1 MIRQTSESDGS
12 NAEIFSVSDLNKAA
26 KSLLEGHFPMVFVEG
41 EISNFSV
48 PASGH
53 WYLTLKDEGGQLRT
67 AMFRNRN
74 QRVRFKPRNGLK
86 VLIRGKISLYEA
98 RGEYQFIAEH
108 MEEAG
113 EGELR
118 RAFEALKHR
127 LQTDGL
133 FDASRKRALPA
144 LPNHLAII
152 TSPTGA
158 AIRDVL
164 SVLKRRFPALNCTI
178 IPSQVQGEEAT
189 QQIVAALELA
199 NAFSEPGFDV
209 ILLTR
214 GGGALEDLW
223 TFNTEPVALA
233 IANSRLPVVSAIGHE
248 SDFTIADFV
257 ADLRAA
263 TPSAAAEILAPD
275 QTDWMQQF
283 DGLAQRLTRAQGSQL
298 RAAQASVQS
307 LTRRLRNPSQTLTQM
322 GDRLARLQPRLL
334 TAVKRALDHP
344 ELDRL
349 EKQLNTGIEQQLER
363 AQTRLSSASARQ
375 TELIRRQLNDER
387 SNLQRL
393 AGQLNAL
400 SPLAVM
406 TRGFSLVRDEAQAV
420 IARAAQL
427 KADQAVTIEF
437 ADGTAEAIIRNKPKL
452 NVDKLKVEK
461 TP

>member
-1 MIRQTSESDGS
+1 MIRKLPESDGS

-118 RAFEALKHR
+118 RAFEQLKQR
-127 LQTDGL
+127 LQADGL
-133 FDASRKRALPA
+133 FDEARKRALPG
-144 LPNHLAII
+144 LPKHLAII

-164 SVLKRRFPALNCTI
+164 SVLNRRFPALNCTI

-189 QQIVAALELA
+189 AQVVAALALA
-199 NAFSEPGFDV
+199 NAFDNPGFDA

-214 GGGALEDLW
+214 GGGSLEDLW

-233 IANSRLPVVSAIGHE
+233 IANSRIPVVSAIGHE

-257 ADLRAA
+257 ADIRAA

-283 DGLAQRLTRAQGSQL
+283 DGLAQRLTRAQSNHL
-298 RAAQASVQS
+298 RAAQAAVQS

-322 GDRLARLQPRLL
+322 SERLERLQPRLS

-344 ELDRL
+344 EIDRL
-349 EKQLNTGIEQQLER
+349 EKQLQTGVEQQLKQ

-375 TELIRRQLNDER
+375 TELMQRQLIDER

-406 TRGFSLVRDEAQAV
+406 DRGFSLVRNEQQGL
-420 IARAAQL
+420 ISRAAQL
-427 KADQAVTIEF
+427 QADQTITIDF
-437 ADGTAEAIIRNKPKL
+437 ADGRADAIIQNKPT
-452 NVDKLKVEK
+452 LKVEGA
-461 TP
+461 P

>member
-1 MIRQTSESDGS
+1 MIRKLPESDGS

-118 RAFEALKHR
+118 RAFEQLKQR
-127 LQTDGL
+127 LQADGL
-133 FDASRKRALPA
+133 FDEARKRALPG
-144 LPNHLAII
+144 LPKHLAII

-189 QQIVAALELA
+189 AQVVAALALA
-199 NAFSEPGFDV
+199 NAFDKPDFDA

-214 GGGALEDLW
+214 GGGSLEDLW

-233 IANSRLPVVSAIGHE
+233 IANSRIPVVSAIGHE

-257 ADLRAA
+257 ADIRAA

-283 DGLAQRLTRAQGSQL
+283 DGLAQRLTRAQSNHL
-298 RAAQASVQS
+298 RAAQAAVQS

-322 GDRLARLQPRLL
+322 SERLERLQPRLS

-344 ELDRL
+344 EIDRL
-349 EKQLNTGIEQQLER
+349 EKQLQTGVEQQLKQ

-375 TELIRRQLNDER
+375 TELMQRQLIDER

-406 TRGFSLVRDEAQAV
+406 DRGFSLVRNEQQGL
-420 IARAAQL
+420 ISRAAQL
-427 KADQAVTIEF
+427 QADQTITIDF
-437 ADGTAEAIIRNKPKL
+437 ADGRADAIIQNKPT
-452 NVDKLKVEK
+452 LKVEGA
-461 TP
+461 P

>member
-1 MIRQTSESDGS
+1 MIRKMPESDGS

-118 RAFEALKHR
+118 RAFEQLKQR
-127 LQTDGL
+127 LQADGL
-133 FDASRKRALPA
+133 FDEARKRALPG
-144 LPNHLAII
+144 LPKHLAII

-189 QQIVAALELA
+189 AQVVAALALA
-199 NAFSEPGFDV
+199 NAFDNPGFDA

-214 GGGALEDLW
+214 GGGSLEDLW

-233 IANSRLPVVSAIGHE
+233 IANSRIPVVSAIGHE

-257 ADLRAA
+257 ADIRAA

-283 DGLAQRLTRAQGSQL
+283 DGLAQRLTRAQSNHL
-298 RAAQASVQS
+298 RAAQAAVQS

-322 GDRLARLQPRLL
+322 SEHLDRLQPRLL

-344 ELDRL
+344 EIDRL
-349 EKQLNTGIEQQLER
+349 EKQLQTGVEQQLKQ

-375 TELIRRQLNDER
+375 TELMQRQLIDER
-387 SNLQRL
+387 NNLQRL

-406 TRGFSLVRDEAQAV
+406 DRGFSLVRNEQQGL
-420 IARAAQL
+420 ISRAAQL
-427 KADQAVTIEF
+427 QADQTITIDF
-437 ADGTAEAIIRNKPKL
+437 ADGRADAIIQNKPT
-452 NVDKLKVEK
+452 LKVEGA
-461 TP
+461 P

>member
-1 MIRQTSESDGS
+1 MIRKLPESDGS

-118 RAFEALKHR
+118 RAFEQLKQR
-127 LQTDGL
+127 LQADGL
-133 FDASRKRALPA
+133 FDEARKRALPG
-144 LPNHLAII
+144 LPKHLAII

-164 SVLKRRFPALNCTI
+164 SVLNRRFPALNCTI

-189 QQIVAALELA
+189 AQVVAALALA
-199 NAFSEPGFDV
+199 NAFDNPGFDA

-214 GGGALEDLW
+214 GGGSLEDLW

-233 IANSRLPVVSAIGHE
+233 IANSRIPVVSAIGHE

-257 ADLRAA
+257 ADIRAA

-283 DGLAQRLTRAQGSQL
+283 DGLAQRLTRAQSNHL
-298 RAAQASVQS
+298 RAAQAAVQS

-322 GDRLARLQPRLL
+322 SERLERLQPRLL

-344 ELDRL
+344 EIDRL
-349 EKQLNTGIEQQLER
+349 EKQLQTGVEQQLKQ

-375 TELIRRQLNDER
+375 TELMQRQLIDER
-387 SNLQRL
+387 NNLQRL

-406 TRGFSLVRDEAQAV
+406 DRGFSLVRNEQQGL
-420 IARAAQL
+420 ISRAAQL
-427 KADQAVTIEF
+427 QADQTITIDF
-437 ADGTAEAIIRNKPKL
+437 ADGRADAIIQNKPT
-452 NVDKLKVEK
+452 LKVEGA
-461 TP
+461 P

>member
-12 NAEIFSVSDLNKAA
+12 NAEILSVSDLNKAA

-118 RAFEALKHR
+118 RAFEALKQR
-127 LQTDGL
+127 LQTEGL
-133 FDASRKRALPA
+133 FNEARKRALPA
-144 LPNHLAII
+144 LPKHLAII

-164 SVLKRRFPALNCTI
+164 SVLNRRFPALNCTI
-178 IPSQVQGEEAT
+178 IPSQVQGDEAT
-189 QQIVAALELA
+189 QQIVAALETA
-199 NAFSEPGFDV
+199 NAFDGPEFDA

-214 GGGALEDLW
+214 GGGSLEDLW

-233 IANSRLPVVSAIGHE
+233 IANSRVPVVSAIGHE

-307 LTRRLRNPSQTLTQM
+307 LTRRLRNPSQTLAQM
-322 GDRLARLQPRLL
+322 NERLERLQPRLL
-334 TAVKRALDHP
+334 TTVKRALQHP

-349 EKQLNTGIEQQLER
+349 EKQMNTGIEQQLKQ
-363 AQTRLSSASARQ
+363 AKTRLSSLSGRQ
-375 TELIRRQLNDER
+375 AELIQRQLIDER

-406 TRGFSLVRDEAQAV
+406 ERGFSLVRDEAQAV
-420 IARAAQL
+420 IGRAAQL
-427 KADQAVTIEF
+427 QAEQTVTIDF
-437 ADGTAEAIIRNKPKL
+437 ADGTADAIIRNSPT
-452 NVDKLKVEK
+452 LKIEE

>member
-1 MIRQTSESDGS
+1 MIRKLPESDGS

-118 RAFEALKHR
+118 RAFEQLKQR
-127 LQTDGL
+127 LQADGL
-133 FDASRKRALPA
+133 FDEARKRALPG
-144 LPNHLAII
+144 LPKHLAII

-164 SVLKRRFPALNCTI
+164 SVLNRRFPALNCTI

-189 QQIVAALELA
+189 AQVVAALALA
-199 NAFSEPGFDV
+199 NAFDNPGFDA

-214 GGGALEDLW
+214 GGGSLEDLW

-233 IANSRLPVVSAIGHE
+233 IANSRIPVVSAIGHE

-257 ADLRAA
+257 ADIRAA

-283 DGLAQRLTRAQGSQL
+283 DGLAQRLTRAQSNHL
-298 RAAQASVQS
+298 RAAQAAVQS

-322 GDRLARLQPRLL
+322 SERLERLQPRLS

-344 ELDRL
+344 EIDRL
-349 EKQLNTGIEQQLER
+349 EKQLQTGVEQQLKQ

-375 TELIRRQLNDER
+375 TELMQRQLIDER
-387 SNLQRL
+387 NNLQRL

-406 TRGFSLVRDEAQAV
+406 DRGFSLVRNEQQGL
-420 IARAAQL
+420 ISRAAQL
-427 KADQAVTIEF
+427 QADQTITIDF
-437 ADGTAEAIIRNKPKL
+437 ADGRADAIIQNKPT
-452 NVDKLKVEK
+452 LKVEGA
-461 TP
+461 P

>member
-1 MIRQTSESDGS
+1 MIRKLPESDGS

-118 RAFEALKHR
+118 RAFEQLKQR
-127 LQTDGL
+127 LQADGL
-133 FDASRKRALPA
+133 FDEARKRALPG
-144 LPNHLAII
+144 LPKHLAII

-189 QQIVAALELA
+189 AQVVAALALA
-199 NAFSEPGFDV
+199 NAFDNPDFDA

-214 GGGALEDLW
+214 GGGSLEDLW

-233 IANSRLPVVSAIGHE
+233 IANSRIPVVSAIGHE

-257 ADLRAA
+257 ADIRAA

-283 DGLAQRLTRAQGSQL
+283 DGLAQRLTRAQSNHL
-298 RAAQASVQS
+298 RAAQAAVQS

-322 GDRLARLQPRLL
+322 SERLERLQPQLS

-344 ELDRL
+344 EIDRL
-349 EKQLNTGIEQQLER
+349 EKQLQTGVEQQLKQ

-375 TELIRRQLNDER
+375 TELMQRQLIDER

-406 TRGFSLVRDEAQAV
+406 DRGFSLVRNEQQGL
-420 IARAAQL
+420 ISRAAQL
-427 KADQAVTIEF
+427 QADQTITIDF
-437 ADGTAEAIIRNKPKL
+437 ADGRADAIIQNKPT
-452 NVDKLKVEK
+452 LKVEGA
-461 TP
+461 P

>member
-1 MIRQTSESDGS
+1 MIRKLPESDGS

-118 RAFEALKHR
+118 RAFEQLKQR
-127 LQTDGL
+127 LQADGL
-133 FDASRKRALPA
+133 FDEARKRALPG
-144 LPNHLAII
+144 LPKHLAII

-164 SVLKRRFPALNCTI
+164 SVLNRRFPALNCTI

-189 QQIVAALELA
+189 AQVVAALALA
-199 NAFSEPGFDV
+199 NAFDNPGFDA

-214 GGGALEDLW
+214 GGGSLEDLW

-233 IANSRLPVVSAIGHE
+233 IANSRIPVVSAIGHE

-283 DGLAQRLTRAQGSQL
+283 DGLAQRLTRAQSNHL
-298 RAAQASVQS
+298 RAAQAAVQS

-322 GDRLARLQPRLL
+322 SERLERLQPRLS

-344 ELDRL
+344 EIDRL
-349 EKQLNTGIEQQLER
+349 EKQLQTGVEQQLKQ

-375 TELIRRQLNDER
+375 TELMQRQLIDER

-406 TRGFSLVRDEAQAV
+406 DRGFSLVRNEQQGL
-420 IARAAQL
+420 ISRAAQL
-427 KADQAVTIEF
+427 QADQTITIDF
-437 ADGTAEAIIRNKPKL
+437 ADGRADAIIQNKPT
-452 NVDKLKVEK
+452 LKVEGA
-461 TP
+461 P

>member
-1 MIRQTSESDGS
+1 MIRKMPESDGS

-118 RAFEALKHR
+118 RAFEQLKQR
-127 LQTDGL
+127 LQADGL
-133 FDASRKRALPA
+133 FDEARKRALPG
-144 LPNHLAII
+144 LPKHLAII

-164 SVLKRRFPALNCTI
+164 SVLNRRFPALNCTI

-189 QQIVAALELA
+189 AQVVAALALA
-199 NAFSEPGFDV
+199 NAFDNPGFDA

-214 GGGALEDLW
+214 GGGSLEDLW

-233 IANSRLPVVSAIGHE
+233 IANSRIPVVSAIGHE

-257 ADLRAA
+257 ADIRAA

-283 DGLAQRLTRAQGSQL
+283 DGLAQRLTRAQSNHL
-298 RAAQASVQS
+298 RAAQAAVQS

-322 GDRLARLQPRLL
+322 SERLERLQPRLS

-344 ELDRL
+344 EIDRL
-349 EKQLNTGIEQQLER
+349 EKQLQTGVEQQLKQ

-375 TELIRRQLNDER
+375 TELMQRQLIDER

-406 TRGFSLVRDEAQAV
+406 DRGFSLVRNEQQGL
-420 IARAAQL
+420 ISRAAQL
-427 KADQAVTIEF
+427 QADQTITIDF
-437 ADGTAEAIIRNKPKL
+437 ADGRADAIIQNKPT
-452 NVDKLKVEK
+452 LKVEGA
-461 TP
+461 P

>member
-1 MIRQTSESDGS
+1 MIRKLPESDGS

-118 RAFEALKHR
+118 RAFEQLKQR
-127 LQTDGL
+127 LQADGL
-133 FDASRKRALPA
+133 FDEARKRALPG
-144 LPNHLAII
+144 LPKHLAII

-189 QQIVAALELA
+189 AQVVAALALA
-199 NAFSEPGFDV
+199 NAFDNPGFDA

-214 GGGALEDLW
+214 GGGSLEDLW

-233 IANSRLPVVSAIGHE
+233 IANSRIPVVSAIGHE

-257 ADLRAA
+257 ADIRAA

-283 DGLAQRLTRAQGSQL
+283 DGLAQRLTRAQSNHL
-298 RAAQASVQS
+298 RAAQAAVQS

-322 GDRLARLQPRLL
+322 SERLERLQPRLL

-344 ELDRL
+344 EIDRL
-349 EKQLNTGIEQQLER
+349 EKQLQTGVEQQLKQ

-375 TELIRRQLNDER
+375 TELMQRQLIDER

-406 TRGFSLVRDEAQAV
+406 DRGFSLVRNEQQGL
-420 IARAAQL
+420 ISRAAQL
-427 KADQAVTIEF
+427 QADQTITIDF
-437 ADGTAEAIIRNKPKL
+437 ADGRADAIIQNKPT
-452 NVDKLKVEK
+452 LKVEGA
-461 TP
+461 P

>member
-1 MIRQTSESDGS
+1 MIRKMPESDGS

-118 RAFEALKHR
+118 RAFEQLKQR
-127 LQTDGL
+127 LQADGL
-133 FDASRKRALPA
+133 FDEARKRALPG
-144 LPNHLAII
+144 LPKHLAII

-164 SVLKRRFPALNCTI
+164 SVLNRRFPALNCTI

-189 QQIVAALELA
+189 AQVVAALALA
-199 NAFSEPGFDV
+199 NAFDNPGFDA

-214 GGGALEDLW
+214 GGGSLEDLW

-233 IANSRLPVVSAIGHE
+233 IANSRIPVVSAIGHE

-257 ADLRAA
+257 ADIRAA

-283 DGLAQRLTRAQGSQL
+283 DGLAQRLTRAQSNHL
-298 RAAQASVQS
+298 RAAQAAVQS

-322 GDRLARLQPRLL
+322 SEHLDRLQPRLL

-344 ELDRL
+344 EIDRL
-349 EKQLNTGIEQQLER
+349 EKQLQTGVEQQLKQ

-375 TELIRRQLNDER
+375 TELMQRQLIDER
-387 SNLQRL
+387 NNLQRL

-406 TRGFSLVRDEAQAV
+406 DRGFSLVRNEQQGL
-420 IARAAQL
+420 ISRAAQL
-427 KADQAVTIEF
+427 QADQTITIDF
-437 ADGTAEAIIRNKPKL
+437 ADGRADAIIQNKPT
-452 NVDKLKVEK
+452 LKVEGA
-461 TP
+461 P

>member
-1 MIRQTSESDGS
+1 MIRKLPESDGS

-118 RAFEALKHR
+118 RAFEQLKQR
-127 LQTDGL
+127 LQADGL
-133 FDASRKRALPA
+133 FDEARKRALPG
-144 LPNHLAII
+144 LPKHLAII

-189 QQIVAALELA
+189 AQVVAALALA
-199 NAFSEPGFDV
+199 NAFDNPDFDA

-214 GGGALEDLW
+214 GGGSLEDLW

-233 IANSRLPVVSAIGHE
+233 IANSRIPVVSAIGHE

-257 ADLRAA
+257 ADIRAA

-283 DGLAQRLTRAQGSQL
+283 DGLAQRLTRAQSNHL
-298 RAAQASVQS
+298 RAAQAAVQS

-322 GDRLARLQPRLL
+322 SERLERLQPRLL

-344 ELDRL
+344 EIDRL
-349 EKQLNTGIEQQLER
+349 EKQLQTGVEQQLKQ

-375 TELIRRQLNDER
+375 TELMQRQLIDER

-406 TRGFSLVRDEAQAV
+406 DRGFSLVRNEQQGL
-420 IARAAQL
+420 ISRAAQL
-427 KADQAVTIEF
+427 QADQTITIDF
-437 ADGTAEAIIRNKPKL
+437 ADGRADAIIQNKPT
-452 NVDKLKVEK
+452 LKVEGA
-461 TP
+461 P

>member
-1 MIRQTSESDGS
+1 MIRKMPESDGS

-118 RAFEALKHR
+118 RAFEQLKQR
-127 LQTDGL
+127 LQADGL
-133 FDASRKRALPA
+133 FDEARKRALPG
-144 LPNHLAII
+144 LPKHLAII

-164 SVLKRRFPALNCTI
+164 SVLNRRFPALNCTI

-189 QQIVAALELA
+189 AQVVAALALA
-199 NAFSEPGFDV
+199 NAFDNPGFDA

-214 GGGALEDLW
+214 GGGSLEDLW

-233 IANSRLPVVSAIGHE
+233 IANSRIPVVSAIGHE

-257 ADLRAA
+257 ADIRAA

-283 DGLAQRLTRAQGSQL
+283 DGLAQRLTRAQSNHL
-298 RAAQASVQS
+298 RAAQAAVQS

-322 GDRLARLQPRLL
+322 SERLERLQPRLL

-344 ELDRL
+344 EIDRL
-349 EKQLNTGIEQQLER
+349 EKQLQTGVEQQLKQ

-375 TELIRRQLNDER
+375 TELMQRQLIDER
-387 SNLQRL
+387 NNLQRL

-406 TRGFSLVRDEAQAV
+406 DRGFSLVRNEQQGL
-420 IARAAQL
+420 ISRAAQL
-427 KADQAVTIEF
+427 QADQTITIDF
-437 ADGTAEAIIRNKPKL
+437 ADGRADAIIQNKPT
-452 NVDKLKVEK
+452 LKVEGA
-461 TP
+461 P

>member
-1 MIRQTSESDGS
+1 MIRKLPESDGS

-118 RAFEALKHR
+118 RAFEQLKQR
-127 LQTDGL
+127 LQADGL
-133 FDASRKRALPA
+133 FDEARKRALPG
-144 LPNHLAII
+144 LPKHLAII

-189 QQIVAALELA
+189 AQVVAALALA
-199 NAFSEPGFDV
+199 NAFDNPDFDA

-214 GGGALEDLW
+214 GGGSLEDLW

-233 IANSRLPVVSAIGHE
+233 IANSRIPVVSAIGHE

-257 ADLRAA
+257 ADIRAA

-283 DGLAQRLTRAQGSQL
+283 DGLAQRLTRAQSNHL
-298 RAAQASVQS
+298 RAAQAAVQS

-322 GDRLARLQPRLL
+322 SERLERLQPRLS

-344 ELDRL
+344 EIDRL
-349 EKQLNTGIEQQLER
+349 EKQLQTGVEQQLKQ

-375 TELIRRQLNDER
+375 TELMQRQLIDER

-406 TRGFSLVRDEAQAV
+406 DRGFSLVRNEQQGL
-420 IARAAQL
+420 ISRAAQL
-427 KADQAVTIEF
+427 QADQTITIDF
-437 ADGTAEAIIRNKPKL
+437 ADGRADAIIQNKPT
-452 NVDKLKVEK
+452 LKVEGA
-461 TP
+461 P

>member
-1 MIRQTSESDGS
+1 MIRKLPESDGS

-118 RAFEALKHR
+118 RAFEQLKQR
-127 LQTDGL
+127 LQADGL
-133 FDASRKRALPA
+133 FDEARKRALPG
-144 LPNHLAII
+144 LPKHLAII

-164 SVLKRRFPALNCTI
+164 SVLNRRFPALNCTI

-189 QQIVAALELA
+189 AQVVAALALA
-199 NAFSEPGFDV
+199 NAFDNPGFDA

-214 GGGALEDLW
+214 GGGSLEDLW

-233 IANSRLPVVSAIGHE
+233 IANSRIPVVSAIGHE

-257 ADLRAA
+257 ADIRAA

-283 DGLAQRLTRAQGSQL
+283 DGLAQRLTRAQSNHL
-298 RAAQASVQS
+298 RAAQAAVQS

-322 GDRLARLQPRLL
+322 SERLERLQPRLL

-344 ELDRL
+344 EIDRL
-349 EKQLNTGIEQQLER
+349 EKQLQTGVEQQLKQ

-375 TELIRRQLNDER
+375 TELMQRQLIDER

-406 TRGFSLVRDEAQAV
+406 DRGFSLVRNEQQGL
-420 IARAAQL
+420 ISRAAQL
-427 KADQAVTIEF
+427 QADQTITIDF
-437 ADGTAEAIIRNKPKL
+437 ADGRADAIIQNKPT
-452 NVDKLKVEK
+452 LKVEGA
-461 TP
+461 P

>member
-1 MIRQTSESDGS
+1 MIRKLPESDGS

-118 RAFEALKHR
+118 RAFEQLKQR
-127 LQTDGL
+127 LQADGL
-133 FDASRKRALPA
+133 FDEARKRALPG
-144 LPNHLAII
+144 LPKHLAII

-164 SVLKRRFPALNCTI
+164 SVLNRRFPALNCTI

-189 QQIVAALELA
+189 AQVVAALALA
-199 NAFSEPGFDV
+199 NAFDNPDFDA

-214 GGGALEDLW
+214 GGGSLEDLW

-233 IANSRLPVVSAIGHE
+233 IANSRIPVVSAIGHE

-257 ADLRAA
+257 ADIRAA

-283 DGLAQRLTRAQGSQL
+283 DGLAQRLTRAQSNHL
-298 RAAQASVQS
+298 RAAQAAVQS

-322 GDRLARLQPRLL
+322 SERLERLQPRLL

-344 ELDRL
+344 EIDRL
-349 EKQLNTGIEQQLER
+349 EKQLQTGVEQQLKQ

-375 TELIRRQLNDER
+375 TELMQRQLIDER

-406 TRGFSLVRDEAQAV
+406 DRGFSLVRNEQQGL
-420 IARAAQL
+420 ISRAAQL
-427 KADQAVTIEF
+427 QADQTITIDF
-437 ADGTAEAIIRNKPKL
+437 ADGRADAIIQNKPT
-452 NVDKLKVEK
+452 LKVEGA
-461 TP
+461 P

>member
-1 MIRQTSESDGS
+1 MIRKLPESDGS

-118 RAFEALKHR
+118 RAFEQLKQR
-127 LQTDGL
+127 LQADGL
-133 FDASRKRALPA
+133 FDEARKRALPG
-144 LPNHLAII
+144 LPKHLAII

-189 QQIVAALELA
+189 AQVVAALALA
-199 NAFSEPGFDV
+199 NAFDNPDFDA

-214 GGGALEDLW
+214 GGGSLEDLW

-233 IANSRLPVVSAIGHE
+233 IANSRIPVVSAIGHE

-257 ADLRAA
+257 ADIRAA

-283 DGLAQRLTRAQGSQL
+283 DGLAQRLTRAQSNHL
-298 RAAQASVQS
+298 RAAQAAVQS

-322 GDRLARLQPRLL
+322 SERLERLQPRLA

-344 ELDRL
+344 EIDRL
-349 EKQLNTGIEQQLER
+349 EKQLQTGVEQQLKQ

-375 TELIRRQLNDER
+375 TELMQRQLIDER

-406 TRGFSLVRDEAQAV
+406 DRGFSLVRNEQQGL
-420 IARAAQL
+420 ISRAAQL
-427 KADQAVTIEF
+427 QADQTITIDF
-437 ADGTAEAIIRNKPKL
+437 ADGRADAIIQNKPT
-452 NVDKLKVEK
+452 LKVEGA
-461 TP
+461 P

>member
-1 MIRQTSESDGS
+1 MIRKLPESDGS

-118 RAFEALKHR
+118 RAFEQLKQR
-127 LQTDGL
+127 LQADGL
-133 FDASRKRALPA
+133 FDEARKRALPG
-144 LPNHLAII
+144 LPKHLAII

-164 SVLKRRFPALNCTI
+164 SVLNRRFPALNCTI

-189 QQIVAALELA
+189 AQVVAALALA
-199 NAFSEPGFDV
+199 NAFDNPGFDA

-214 GGGALEDLW
+214 GGGSLEDLW

-233 IANSRLPVVSAIGHE
+233 IANSRIPVVSAIGHE
-248 SDFTIADFV
+248 SDFTIADVV
-257 ADLRAA
+257 ADIRAA

-283 DGLAQRLTRAQGSQL
+283 DGLAQRLTRAQSNHL
-298 RAAQASVQS
+298 RAAQAAVQS

-322 GDRLARLQPRLL
+322 SERLERLQPRLL

-344 ELDRL
+344 EIDRL
-349 EKQLNTGIEQQLER
+349 EKQLQTGVEQQLKQ

-375 TELIRRQLNDER
+375 TELMQRQLIDER

-406 TRGFSLVRDEAQAV
+406 DRGFSLVRNEQQGL
-420 IARAAQL
+420 ISRAAQL
-427 KADQAVTIEF
+427 QADQTITIDF
-437 ADGTAEAIIRNKPKL
+437 ADGRADAIIQNKPT
-452 NVDKLKVEK
+452 LKVEGA
-461 TP
+461 P

>member
-1 MIRQTSESDGS
+1 MIRKLPESDGS

-118 RAFEALKHR
+118 RAFEQLKQR
-127 LQTDGL
+127 LQADGL
-133 FDASRKRALPA
+133 FDEARKRALPG
-144 LPNHLAII
+144 LPKHLAII

-189 QQIVAALELA
+189 AQVVAALALA
-199 NAFSEPGFDV
+199 NAFDNPGFDA

-214 GGGALEDLW
+214 GGGSLEDLW

-233 IANSRLPVVSAIGHE
+233 IANSRIPVVSAIGHE

-257 ADLRAA
+257 ADIRAA

-283 DGLAQRLTRAQGSQL
+283 DGLAQRLTRAQSNHL
-298 RAAQASVQS
+298 RAAQAAVQS

-322 GDRLARLQPRLL
+322 SERLERLQPRLS

-344 ELDRL
+344 EIDRL
-349 EKQLNTGIEQQLER
+349 EKQLQTGVEQQLKQ

-375 TELIRRQLNDER
+375 TELMQRQLIDER

-406 TRGFSLVRDEAQAV
+406 DRGFSLVRNEQQGL
-420 IARAAQL
+420 ISRAAQL
-427 KADQAVTIEF
+427 QADQTITIDF
-437 ADGTAEAIIRNKPKL
+437 ADGRADAIIQNKPT
-452 NVDKLKVEK
+452 LKVEGA
-461 TP
+461 P